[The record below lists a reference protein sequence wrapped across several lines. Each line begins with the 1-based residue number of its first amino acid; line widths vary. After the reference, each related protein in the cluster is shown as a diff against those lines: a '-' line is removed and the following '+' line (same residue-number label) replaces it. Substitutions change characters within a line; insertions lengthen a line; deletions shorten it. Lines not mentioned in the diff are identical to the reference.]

1 MPAVTFRQDTC
12 TIALHLEKLCELP
25 VANVRKLFAMM
36 LSELWNNEDAIQQTG
51 AFLNEI
57 VPESKEL
64 WHLASIEFQNG
75 WRLVRNKRSRAPDVV
90 EKLNRNKQLTRAVK
104 RAKAQYERWEKIRS
118 LWAEAQ
124 Q

>member
-1 MPAVTFRQDTC
+1 MPTVTFRQDSC
-12 TIALHLEKLCELP
+12 TVALHLEKLCELP

-36 LSELWNNEDAIQQTG
+36 LSEPWNNEDTIQRTG

-57 VPESKEL
+57 VPESKAL

>member
-1 MPAVTFRQDTC
+1 MPAVMFRQDTC
-12 TIALHLEKLCELP
+12 TVALHLEKLCELP

-36 LSELWNNEDAIQQTG
+36 LSEPWNNEDAIQQTG

>member
-1 MPAVTFRQDTC
+1 MPTVTFRQDTC
-12 TIALHLEKLCELP
+12 TVALHLEKLCELP

-36 LSELWNNEDAIQQTG
+36 LSEPWNNEDAIQQTG

-75 WRLVRNKRSRAPDVV
+75 WRLVRNKRSLAPDVV

>member
-1 MPAVTFRQDTC
+1 MPTVTFRQDTC
-12 TIALHLEKLCELP
+12 TVALHLEKLCELP

-36 LSELWNNEDAIQQTG
+36 LSEPWNNEGAIQQTCI
-51 AFLNEI
+51 FLNEI

>member
-1 MPAVTFRQDTC
+1 MPTVTFRQDTC
-12 TIALHLEKLCELP
+12 TVALYLEKLCELP

-36 LSELWNNEDAIQQTG
+36 LSEPWNNEDAIQQTG

-75 WRLVRNKRSRAPDVV
+75 WRLVRNKRSRTPDVV

>member
-36 LSELWNNEDAIQQTG
+36 LSEPWNNEDAIQQTG

-75 WRLVRNKRSRAPDVV
+75 WRLVRNKQSRAPDVV

>member
-1 MPAVTFRQDTC
+1 MPTVTFRQDTC
-12 TIALHLEKLCELP
+12 TVALHLEKLCELP

-36 LSELWNNEDAIQQTG
+36 LSEPWNNEDAIQSTG

-57 VPESKEL
+57 VPESKAL

-75 WRLVRNKRSRAPDVV
+75 WRLVRNKRSRTPDVV

>member
-1 MPAVTFRQDTC
+1 MPTVTFRQDTC
-12 TIALHLEKLCELP
+12 TVALYLEKLCELP

-36 LSELWNNEDAIQQTG
+36 LSEPWNNEDAIQQTG

-75 WRLVRNKRSRAPDVV
+75 WRLVRNKRSLAPDVV

>member
-12 TIALHLEKLCELP
+12 TVALHLEKLCELP

-36 LSELWNNEDAIQQTG
+36 LSEPWNNEDAIQQTG

-75 WRLVRNKRSRAPDVV
+75 WRLVRNKRSHAPDVV